1 MAHMM
6 KKAEFL
12 KVISNWNEV
21 SFRTFRGSVY
31 IRNGEKNT
39 ESEIEIY
46 RASNM
51 EESGIICAMNQS
63 RKYRAWTMGGK

>member
-12 KVISNWNEV
+12 ALLPTVETPKLKS
-21 SFRTFRGSVY
+21 FRGSVY
-31 IRNGEKNT
+31 LYDGDQQVA
-39 ESEIEIY
+39 EIY

-51 EESGIICAMNQS
+51 REEGIICAMNQS
-63 RKYRAWTMGGK
+63 GKYRAWLNSTKR